1 MLTLRQLDEAQLCEV
16 YRERMRRDFP
26 DSELKPLE
34 MMLRMLRAG
43 VYDALGVFDGDELVA
58 YALVYRRAGGRVPLL
73 DYLAVEPSRR
83 GQGAGSAT
91 IELLKA
97 HYRASADALFIECE
111 QPDVAPDTAGAQ
123 ARIRFYRH
131 SGAKLTDL
139 NVTLFGVDFRILCL
153 PLHEEMG
160 AFDCEGELIAL
171 YKDMLAPSV
180 FEQNV
185 QLRRAQ

>member
-1 MLTLRQLDEAQLCEV
+1 MLTLRQLGEAKLCEV

-26 DSELKPLE
+26 ESELKPLE

-43 VYDALGVFDGDELVA
+43 VYDALGVFDGDELAA

-83 GQGAGSAT
+83 GHGAGSAT
-91 IELLKA
+91 LELLKA
-97 HYRASADALFIECE
+97 HYHASADALFIECE
-111 QPDVAPDTAGAQ
+111 QPDAAPDPAGAQ

-131 SGAKLTDL
+131 SGARLTDL
-139 NVTLFGVDFRILCL
+139 SVTLFGVDFRILYL
-153 PLHEEMG
+153 PLREG
-160 AFDCEGELIAL
+160 LGTFDCEGELLAL

-180 FEQNV
+180 FKRCV
-185 QLRRAQ
+185 QLGRVQ